1 MADVTCAII
10 LSEENILVIQRS
22 EKMNLSIKREFHGG
36 KVKSFKTYKKC
47 SLTEIK
53 EKLNLEIVLL
63 KKIESKFFP
72 YYSISINLM
81 PFIAKYPSV
90 KIFLANILDFKWLTK
105 EELLLL
111 DLASADIPVLHDF

>member
-10 LSEENILVIQRS
+10 LREENILVIQRVK
-22 EKMNLSIKREFHGG
+22 KMNLSIKREFYGG
-36 KVKSFKTYKKC
+36 KVKNFKPYKKY
-47 SLTEIK
+47 SLSEIK
-53 EKLNLEIVLL
+53 EELNLEIELL

-72 YYSISINLM
+72 YYSISINLI
-81 PFIAKYPSV
+81 PFIAKYLSV

>member
-10 LSEENILVIQRS
+10 LREENILVIQRVK
-22 EKMNLSIKREFHGG
+22 KMNLSIKREFYGG
-36 KVKSFKTYKKC
+36 KVKNFKTYKKC

-72 YYSISINLM
+72 YYSISINLI
-81 PFIAKYPSV
+81 PFIAKYLSV